1 MEFAAMKLIEDI
13 ASSNPFFPKENENL
27 LQQKGMAI
35 WLTGLSGSGKSTIA
49 LLLEKKLTEENY
61 FVVVLDGDEL
71 RKTLNKDL
79 GYSEADRTENIRRAA
94 ELTNL
99 LVQKNIVVICS
110 FITPLQQLRALA
122 ASITGDAYYEVFVDC
137 PLQVCEERDVKGLY
151 KKARNNEI
159 SDFTGIGAAFEPA
172 VYAQLTVHTDNET
185 AYLSMEKVYS
195 HILPLIQAGSQNMHV
210 L

>member
-1 MEFAAMKLIEDI
+1 MKLIEDI

-27 LQQKGMAI
+27 LQQNGMAI

-94 ELTNL
+94 EITNL

-110 FITPLQQLRALA
+110 FITPLQKLRALA
-122 ASITGDAYYEVFVDC
+122 ASITGEAYYEVFVDC

-159 SDFTGIGAAFEPA
+159 SDFTGIGAVFEPA
-172 VYAQLTVHTDNET
+172 VHAQLTIHTDNET

-195 HILPLIQAGSQNMHV
+195 NILPLIQAG
-210 L
+210 